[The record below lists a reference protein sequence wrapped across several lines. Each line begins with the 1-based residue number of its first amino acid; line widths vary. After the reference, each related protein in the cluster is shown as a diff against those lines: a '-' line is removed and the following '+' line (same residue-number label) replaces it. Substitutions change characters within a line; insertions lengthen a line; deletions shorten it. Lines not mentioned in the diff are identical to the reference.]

1 MSFKYIDKM
10 VNPDNMKQFLELV
23 DYAAGGG
30 VDVNNIFDLSEKLHG
45 SRAMGLC
52 TRAVGLNP
60 ASAEMLAQ
68 RYMGPRYDL
77 DAMLKMPKGSLGWT
91 YAKIMTAL
99 GYDPDFYRT
108 PESFKNDEEY
118 ITFRVYKTHD
128 IHHIVTGFSMDN
140 FGEFGVISVFAA
152 QIGYPAFVFVDLIS
166 MLMTFFRSEKLYVE
180 AENPMEQ
187 ARTLGYQFRLISD
200 GLEMGAN
207 AKPLFPVKWEELLDR
222 QLEDL
227 RAEFNIVPA
236 REGIYSW
243 YSNPQLQEAIA

>member
-10 VNPDNMKQFLELV
+10 VTPENMEQFLELV
-23 DYAAGGG
+23 NYAAGSGS
-30 VDVNNIFDLSEKLHG
+30 DVNNIFDLSEKLHS

-52 TRAVGLNP
+52 VKAVQLNP
-60 ASAEMLAQ
+60 TSAAMLAE
-68 RYMGPRYDL
+68 RYVGPRYDI

-91 YAKIMTAL
+91 YAKIMTAM

-108 PESFKNDEEY
+108 PASFGKEEEY

-152 QIGYPAFVFVDLIS
+152 QIRYPAFVFVDLIS
-166 MLMTFFRSEKLYVE
+166 MLMTFLKGEKLYGE
-180 AENPMEQ
+180 AENPSEQ

-207 AKPLFPVKWEELLDR
+207 AKPLFPVKWEELLER

-227 RAEFNIVPA
+227 RAELNIEPV
-236 REGIYSW
+236 RSGIYSW
-243 YSNPQLQEAIA
+243 YSNPKLQEAIA